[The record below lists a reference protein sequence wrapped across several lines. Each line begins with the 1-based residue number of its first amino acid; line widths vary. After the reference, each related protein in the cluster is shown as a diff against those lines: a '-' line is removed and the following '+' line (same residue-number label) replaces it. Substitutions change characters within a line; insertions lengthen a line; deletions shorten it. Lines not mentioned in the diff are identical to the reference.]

1 MIYCRKVLSIR
12 ECVRNSNLRVQV
24 HHGEPWIPKQQV
36 HIVLNRSLKIS
47 GCKRWCPKDLQV
59 CAPAAPALTHSLQN
73 IWTFTN
79 LHWLSVDNR
88 RKLGMRRISEAGI
101 EAMAV
106 QIVVDHWRLGRA
118 SATPRHWSRCCAT
131 YTVLSNTTGSSSVT
145 VLEIFIYFG

>member
-1 MIYCRKVLSIR
+1 MLPYPSRKSF
-12 ECVRNSNLRVQV
+12 
-24 HHGEPWIPKQQV
+24 
-36 HIVLNRSLKIS
+36 
-47 GCKRWCPKDLQV
+47 
-59 CAPAAPALTHSLQN
+59 
-73 IWTFTN
+73 FTN

-118 SATPRHWSRCCAT
+118 PATPRHWSRCCAT

-145 VLEIFIYFG
+145 VLKHIYILIDIILFEILKKIYIFVQYIKLENILVRRLVLYVQYHIY